1 MQHYKQ
7 DADGLVT
14 NLRKPVVAKNEFIKH
29 GWQIK
34 QSDIKL
40 GEQIGKGQFG
50 GSLYSRC
57 VLFYSLKNNNNN
69 AIELVLWP
77 LLPDMLVPGLP
88 QKSVTDDYCCRPESE
103 DLSFRFTTGGFTIYP
118 QPPLTPVGTA

>member
-1 MQHYKQ
+1 MDLRNRVHWRHLVNVAERFVHSGSVALCHIDPWFCLQHYKQ

-50 GSLYSRC
+50 G
-57 VLFYSLKNNNNN
+57 
-69 AIELVLWP
+69 A
-77 LLPDMLVPGLP
+77 
-88 QKSVTDDYCCRPESE
+88 
-103 DLSFRFTTGGFTIYP
+103 
-118 QPPLTPVGTA
+118 

>member
-1 MQHYKQ
+1 MQLHIAAATRRIQSRSWVDSDSALYQITLVPVMTLLSVQHYKQ

-14 NLRKPVVAKNEFIKH
+14 HLQKPVVAKNEFIKH

-50 GSLYSRC
+50 G
-57 VLFYSLKNNNNN
+57 
-69 AIELVLWP
+69 
-77 LLPDMLVPGLP
+77 
-88 QKSVTDDYCCRPESE
+88 QCRHGQPCTPT
-103 DLSFRFTTGGFTIYP
+103 LSSC
-118 QPPLTPVGTA
+118 